1 MSEKTGPPICKHNDP
16 SPLNPRGL
24 PLSYGIRFLPVA
36 LQREKMC
43 RKVLLYRRVTQA
55 VYIIPSVWHHT
66 ALYPT
71 ASCTKLGNAPYRIGF
86 PINRAEITQYDYN

>member
-1 MSEKTGPPICKHNDP
+1 MAFAFFRLLCNEKKCVGKFYFTGESLKRCP
-16 SPLNPRGL
+16 
-24 PLSYGIRFLPVA
+24 
-36 LQREKMC
+36 
-43 RKVLLYRRVTQA
+43 
-55 VYIIPSVWHHT
+55 IIPSVCHHT